1 MRNQKYYFYQYQNTF
16 INYDQDE
23 QNFSVKNDSQ
33 VKDHNKDIM
42 DSTKEIERNHQIIK
56 DQFESPRIAKRI
68 ISPTR

>member
-33 VKDHNKDIM
+33 VKDHNKDIIE
-42 DSTKEIERNHQIIK
+42 STKEIEINQ
-56 DQFESPRIAKRI
+56 
-68 ISPTR
+68 